1 MPQTAPSLEI
11 IEHAPIPTWF
21 RVGGAADRYAT
32 PRSMDALRHALDM
45 DPALRVLGDG
55 ANLLVDDDGVAEL
68 VVSLRSPAFQ
78 ETRIDARTG
87 SVIAGA
93 GADFQKL
100 IHETVRAGLGGLE
113 GLVGIP
119 ASVGGACIM
128 NAGGAFGQFADA
140 VVRVHSLDRGGRAV
154 VRERAQIPFGY
165 RHSGLTDLIITGVEL
180 RLTPGDPEALR
191 TRLKECMAYKKN
203 SQPLAADSAGCCFKN
218 PTLLA
223 ALALPGRDAIPAGS
237 RASAGLL
244 IDKAGCKGVRLGG
257 AEVSQV
263 HGNFLFA
270 HPGAR
275 ARDVID
281 LMDEVARRVRE
292 AFGVTLEREVVVWE
306 RRLSTEAQRR
316 REEKTEG

>member
-11 IEHAPIPTWF
+11 LEHAPIPTWF
-21 RVGGAADRYAT
+21 GVGGGADRFAT
-32 PRSMDALRHALDM
+32 PRSLDELRHAREI

-55 ANLLVDDDGVAEL
+55 ANLLVDDAGVGGL
-68 VVSLRSPAFQ
+68 VVSLKSPAFQ

-87 SVIAGA
+87 SVHAGA

-128 NAGGAFGQFADA
+128 NAGGAFGQVADA
-140 VVRVHSLDRGGRAV
+140 VHRVEALDRSGRSV

-165 RHSGLTDLIITGVEL
+165 RHSGLGDLIVTSVEL

-191 TRLKECMAYKKN
+191 ARLKECMAYKKR
-203 SQPLAADSAGCCFKN
+203 SQPMAADSAGCCFKN
-218 PTLLA
+218 PTLRAPLS
-223 ALALPGRDAIPAGS
+223 LPGREAIPAGS

-244 IDKAGCKGVRLGG
+244 IDKAGCKGLRIGG
-257 AEVSQV
+257 AEVSPV
-263 HGNFLFA
+263 HGNFLIA

-281 LMDEVARRVRE
+281 LMDEVARRVFD
-292 AFGVTLEREVVVWE
+292 AFGVAIEREVVVWE
-306 RRLSTEAQRR
+306 RRERP
-316 REEKTEG
+316 